1 VTVVEKYLVVIE
13 KAADGSYSA
22 YLPDVPGCVSS
33 GDTVEEVKLM
43 IREAL
48 EFHLEGMR
56 RSGLPLPLS
65 TSTSDYVMPTHS
77 NS

>member
-1 VTVVEKYLVVIE
+1 VVDKYLVVIE
-13 KAADGSYSA
+13 KADDGSFSA
-22 YLPDVPGCVSS
+22 FLPDVPGCVST
-33 GDTVEEVKLM
+33 GDTLDEVKLM

-65 TSTSDYVMPTHS
+65 TSISDYVMPTHS